1 MGLSRTAFKSAA
13 VDTFR
18 EPKESV
24 FKEVKES
31 RTVMSHQMENINNEI
46 KSF

>member
-13 VDTFR
+13 VDTFK

-24 FKEVKES
+24 FKEVKGS
-31 RTVMSHQMENINNEI
+31 RAAMSHQTENIKNEI